1 MKSLHRDP
9 HHIQANSRRV
19 RYGKPSASR
28 EVPSLDTKD
37 LALGCSDNM
46 KKSLRIKGLDPTAAF
61 SDMARLILQDRL
73 RRVLRA
79 SAKYRKR
86 HDPAELAGLRTALY
100 RLRYPLECFV
110 DCLPRRVFNAALD
123 QIELLQRAVEQV
135 IYSEAMLEELR
146 TRLVGLDP
154 DAAVLAAPASTAV
167 EAEAADAAP
176 ANGVLVAE
184 SSLDASLQPL
194 EEDRLRRLEAFDGA
208 LQTILDSPDLRR
220 FRRALSD

>member
-1 MKSLHRDP
+1 M
-9 HHIQANSRRV
+9 
-19 RYGKPSASR
+19 
-28 EVPSLDTKD
+28 
-37 LALGCSDNM
+37 
-46 KKSLRIKGLDPTAAF
+46 
-61 SDMARLILQDRL
+61 
-73 RRVLRA
+73 
-79 SAKYRKR
+79 
-86 HDPAELAGLRTALY
+86 
-100 RLRYPLECFV
+100 

-135 IYSEAMLEELR
+135 IYSEAMMEELR
-146 TRLVGLDP
+146 TRQVGLDL
-154 DAAVLAAPASTAV
+154 DATVPTAPASPEA